1 MDWRYSGF
9 VKRIRCAPVMWL
21 ALLAPLASAYG
32 QIVSL
37 ESARIEVRMQMQASA
52 PEQALARV
60 PALAPAIAL
69 ASEQAQEPRPA
80 QPGTPRTEPA
90 SIILLAHPG
99 LTDPNFARTV
109 VLVTRTPGDDTIG
122 VILNRRLRVGAQPL
136 PDELAGRDV
145 YFGGPLAP
153 RGLLGIGPQPA
164 SSAEERAD
172 RANEIDPSGVVA
184 VLPGLQLV
192 VGSRRVRALAAA
204 PAAERVKIFSGYAGW
219 APQQLENEIARGG
232 WFVQA
237 ASEAIVFDADPDTLW
252 ERLTARAR
260 AVRGPAQQAPA
271 ASAANYNACLVRMYS
286 LRSIERTSISRT
298 SLP

>member
-9 VKRIRCAPVMWL
+9 VKRIPCAPVIWL

-32 QIVSL
+32 QIVGLTSVQIGAGMHMQV
-37 ESARIEVRMQMQASA
+37 SAS
-52 PEQALARV
+52 EQVRV
-60 PALAPAIAL
+60 PAPAPAIAL
-69 ASEQAQEPRPA
+69 ASEQTQEPRPA

-153 RGLLGIGPQPA
+153 RGLLGIGPQPT

-172 RANEIDPSGVVA
+172 RDNEIDPSGVVA

-204 PAAERVKIFSGYAGW
+204 PAPERVKIFSGYAGW
-219 APQQLENEIARGG
+219 APRQLENEIARGG

-237 ASEAIVFDADPDTLW
+237 ATEAIVFDTDPDTLW

-260 AVRGPAQQAPA
+260 AVRGPAPPAPA
-271 ASAANYNACLVRMYS
+271 ACAAPYNACLVRMYS
-286 LRSIERTSISRT
+286 FRSIERTSISRT

>member
-9 VKRIRCAPVMWL
+9 MNRAPYALAVWL
-21 ALLAPLASAYG
+21 ALVASAHA
-32 QIVSL
+32 QIVTL
-37 ESARIEVRMQMQASA
+37 E
-52 PEQALARV
+52 
-60 PALAPAIAL
+60 
-69 ASEQAQEPRPA
+69 PA
-80 QPGTPRTEPA
+80 QAEMPRTEPV
-90 SIILLAHPG
+90 SIVLLAHPG

-109 VLVTRTPGDDTIG
+109 MLVTRTPGNDTIG
-122 VILNRRLRVGAQPL
+122 VILNRRLRAGTQPL

-164 SSAEERAD
+164 ANGDERANGD
-172 RANEIDPSGVVA
+172 QRAERDNEIGPSGVVA

-204 PAAERVKIFSGYAGW
+204 QAPGRVKIFTGYAGW
-219 APQQLENEIARGG
+219 APQQLENEITRGG

-237 ASEAIVFDADPDTLW
+237 ASEAIVFDADPGTLW